1 MRKLTPSESVFL
13 AGTLT
18 ASILTTLEVVPGIID
33 KLKEQAHQASEER
46 KRTKAVNPAD
56 TFTAGLIIG
65 LVGGAVATTKV
76 ISDKINNP

>member
-1 MRKLTPSESVFL
+1 MRKPTPGESVFL

-18 ASILTTLEVVPGIID
+18 TALLATAEVVPNVMQE
-33 KLKEQAHQASEER
+33 LKEDAHQASEQL
-46 KRTKAVNPAD
+46 KRTKSANPAD